1 MGGLKEDALMQS
13 TVGHAE
19 SQQNEVRK
27 EEDEVDGI
35 WRGKQ
40 LELIKQSEKHEAFK
54 PGTPAGTN
62 PGF

>member
-1 MGGLKEDALMQS
+1 MQS

-27 EEDEVDGI
+27 DEDAVDDF

-40 LELIKQSEKHEAFK
+40 LELIEQSEKHEAFK
-54 PGTPAGTN
+54 PGTSARTN